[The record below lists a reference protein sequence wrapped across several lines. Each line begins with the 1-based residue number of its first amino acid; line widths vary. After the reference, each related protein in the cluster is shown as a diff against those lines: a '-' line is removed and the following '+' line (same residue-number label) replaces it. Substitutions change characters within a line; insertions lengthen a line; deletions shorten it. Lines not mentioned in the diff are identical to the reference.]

1 MGILFPVAIKD
12 RVACYFSSESQY
24 KPFGTSL
31 FCTESGGHTAF
42 EDQDPVMAVL
52 KAMESSDDVAGN
64 MEL

>member
-1 MGILFPVAIKD
+1 IKD

-24 KPFGTSL
+24 KPLGTSL